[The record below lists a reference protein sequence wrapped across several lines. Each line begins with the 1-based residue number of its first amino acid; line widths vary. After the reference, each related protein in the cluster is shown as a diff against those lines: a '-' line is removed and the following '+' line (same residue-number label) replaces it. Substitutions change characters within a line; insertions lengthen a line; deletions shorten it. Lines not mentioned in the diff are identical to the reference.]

1 MRPLIEYAGDK
12 ACIDSLDLEKVK
24 ESAGKT
30 TNVFFTTLME
40 NGSSAAIDK
49 IIEDKEYRKCFF
61 ENLEYNYSIISSC
74 DSKKVE
80 ELLEQVNSSNE
91 ELPNIS
97 YLVDGLDK
105 EAKKKVL
112 NGEYKKELFLSAA
125 NRIDKYG
132 LQDYINN
139 NPKALYE
146 YKEIGIIKLAQKGI
160 FNKYD
165 LDNIED
171 IYI

>member
-1 MRPLIEYAGDK
+1 MRPLIEYAGEK
-12 ACIDSLDLEKVK
+12 ACIDILDLEKVK

-30 TNVFFTTLME
+30 TNVFFTILME
-40 NGSSAAIDK
+40 NG
-49 IIEDKEYRKCFF
+49 
-61 ENLEYNYSIISSC
+61 
-74 DSKKVE
+74 SKKVE